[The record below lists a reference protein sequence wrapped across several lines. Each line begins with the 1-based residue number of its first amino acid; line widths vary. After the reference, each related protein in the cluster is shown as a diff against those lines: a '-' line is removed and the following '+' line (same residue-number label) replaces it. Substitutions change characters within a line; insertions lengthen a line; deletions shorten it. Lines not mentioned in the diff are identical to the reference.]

1 MSMMKPTTQ
10 RCRAPTTC
18 GVAAIKNPLLGR
30 TGPRLK
36 RTSTQEQRGP
46 PEKSCCW
53 NDIYYFRMTP
63 PPTIVI
69 QRQEM
74 TSYFKLFDDDLIQDF
89 LWMDCCCKMTDKYLL
104 AMVFVYFKRSR
115 FSIAEYNKNNFF
127 IALYLANTM
136 EEEEEESKYEIFP
149 WALGKNWK
157 KTFPLFLKQRDKLW
171 ARIEFRA
178 AVSRR
183 CCEEVM
189 AIMPSHFVWKRERS
203 EHHSGAQRH
212 YDQRDKARLP
222 RGPAA
227 SPIPCTHCNHQ
238 KRFDHQIHSSSTPIM
253 SSVQSSCPTLP
264 LGYQLNLEKTPPRVP
279 AACRERIKNK
289 NPQHSS
295 CSCIVPGNELSSSS
309 VYDSSMNWIN
319 DDKNIS
325 PHQQCSQLPFSV
337 SHPVGTHTLKK
348 MP

>member
-1 MSMMKPTTQ
+1 MMKPMAQWCQT
-10 RCRAPTTC
+10 PTTC
-18 GVAAIKNPLLGR
+18 GVAAIQNPLLGR
-30 TGPRLK
+30 RGLGLK
-36 RTSTQEQRGP
+36 RASTQEEQGP
-46 PEKSCCW
+46 PEKSCSW
-53 NDIYYFRMTP
+53 NNMHYFRMTL
-63 PPTIVI
+63 PPTTVI

-74 TSYFKLFDDDLIQDF
+74 TSYFKIFDDDLIQDF

-115 FSIAEYNKNNFF
+115 FSIAEYSKNNFF

-157 KTFPLFLKQRDKLW
+157 KKFPLFLKQRDKLW

-212 YDQRDKARLP
+212 YDQRETARLP

-227 SPIPCTHCNHQ
+227 SPVPCAHCNHK
-238 KRFDHQIHSSSTPIM
+238 KRFDHLIHSSCTPVS

-264 LGYQLNLEKTPPRVP
+264 VSYQLNLEKTPPRATAP
-279 AACRERIKNK
+279 CRERINTKNHS
-289 NPQHSS
+289 QRSS
-295 CSCIVPGNELSSSS
+295 CSCTVSGNELSSSS
-309 VYDSSMNWIN
+309 SYESSMNWIN
-319 DDKNIS
+319 EDNNMS
-325 PHQQCSQLPFSV
+325 SHQQCSQLPFSI
-337 SHPVGTHTLKK
+337 SHPVGTQTSKN